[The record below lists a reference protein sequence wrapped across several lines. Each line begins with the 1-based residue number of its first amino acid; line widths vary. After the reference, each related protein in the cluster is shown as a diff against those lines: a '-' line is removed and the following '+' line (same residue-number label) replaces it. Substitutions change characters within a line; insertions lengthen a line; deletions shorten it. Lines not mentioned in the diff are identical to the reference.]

1 MCKAVMELK
10 QEGIDLGLQQ
20 GIERGM
26 QQGMQQGIQQTHLR
40 DIKNITNK
48 LGVSID
54 EALKILEIP
63 ENEWEKYK
71 SMLE

>member
-20 GIERGM
+20 GIER
-26 QQGMQQGIQQTHLR
+26 GMQQGIQQTHLR

-63 ENEWEKYK
+63 ENEREKYK

>member
-1 MCKAVMELK
+1 MELK

-20 GIERGM
+20 GI
-26 QQGMQQGIQQTHLR
+26 QQGIQQTHLR

-71 SMLE
+71 SMLK

>member
-20 GIERGM
+20 GIE
-26 QQGMQQGIQQTHLR
+26 QTHLR

-63 ENEWEKYK
+63 ENEREKYK